1 MFIFLNTLYNK
12 IMFIFLNTLYNKI
25 MFMFLNRRYTI
36 NYVYIPKHVIQ

>member
-12 IMFIFLNTLYNKI
+12 IMFIFI
-25 MFMFLNRRYTI
+25 NRRTI